1 MTFIFMLDT
10 KIIINKYNYILNI
23 KINEEILFLWAAT
36 EKLVLNFKII
46 LMNLK
51 LEWYKEHKSFM
62 DY

>member
-1 MTFIFMLDT
+1 MLDT

-36 EKLVLNFKII
+36 EKFVLNFKII

-51 LEWYKEHKSFM
+51 GRMVKEHRSFM